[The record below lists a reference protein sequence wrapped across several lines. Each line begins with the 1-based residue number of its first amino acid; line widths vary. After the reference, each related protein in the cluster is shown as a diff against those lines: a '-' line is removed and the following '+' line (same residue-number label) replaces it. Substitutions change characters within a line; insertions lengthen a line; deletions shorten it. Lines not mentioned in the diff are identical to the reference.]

1 MARKPYKGIWT
12 VIDPDS
18 NEVARAVIE
27 DWGNVDHYL
36 PDEIKEARAKYSLGG
51 GAQLCWTWEAPPG
64 TPWSREAR
72 ARNRRRSLRKRLV
85 NKYPMFA
92 DQFYEGELEK
102 RPLYF
107 AARHPFYDAGRPGG
121 PPAT

>member
-1 MARKPYKGIWT
+1 MARKPYKGIW
-12 VIDPDS
+12 
-18 NEVARAVIE
+18 AVISPSGEMVLEVIVE
-27 DWGNVDHYL
+27 DWANADHR
-36 PDEIKEARAKYSLGG
+36 PPAEIKKAQSTYPPGR
-51 GAQLCWTWEAPPG
+51 GAQLHWSYEAPPG
-64 TPWSREAR
+64 TQWSREAR
-72 ARNRRRSLRKRLV
+72 ARNRRRRLRKRLV

-92 DQFYEGELEK
+92 DQFYERELEE